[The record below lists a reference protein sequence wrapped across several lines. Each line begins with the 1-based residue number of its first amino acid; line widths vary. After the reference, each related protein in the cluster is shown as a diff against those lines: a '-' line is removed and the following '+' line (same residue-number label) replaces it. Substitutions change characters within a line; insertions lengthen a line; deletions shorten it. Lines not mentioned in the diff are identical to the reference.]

1 MYESLEVYMAFNA
14 RFCDDFYRSTKK
26 CLFLVAEVH
35 KEILEPTFLVGDD
48 IFLVVSLQGNLDG
61 NLELRNLSIIK
72 GPLNIGP
79 CDFMLGIDLFKFER
93 IESSFN
99 WVHKI

>member
-1 MYESLEVYMAFNA
+1 MAFNA

-48 IFLVVSLQGNLDG
+48 IFLVVSLRGNLDG
-61 NLELRNLSIIK
+61 NLELRNLSFVC
-72 GPLNIGP
+72 LSQYHAT
-79 CDFMLGIDLFKFER
+79 MLSDKVNDKRSTGFG
-93 IESSFN
+93 N
-99 WVHKI
+99 